1 MYPVSTKGHWWH
13 LHEPP
18 SETVV
23 DASRIHFVRVRTDD
37 RTQQL
42 WAAAAARNEAV
53 DRVLDAIPEG
63 WTARLLLDEQLE
75 PPPDAVSNMVPGE
88 VRKLCDTK
96 DWSDLN

>member
-1 MYPVSTKGHWWH
+1 M
-13 LHEPP
+13 
-18 SETVV
+18 V

-42 WAAAAARNEAV
+42 WAAAAARNQAV

-63 WTARLLLDEQLE
+63 WTARLLDEQLK
-75 PPPDAVSNMVPGE
+75 PPPDAISNMVPGE
-88 VRKLCDTK
+88 VRKLCETK